1 MNRSYSGASG
11 VCASTILDG
20 KHEEIP
26 VSNRIDN
33 PIIALTNPIEM
44 VQTIKFRAAGGARI
58 GTECM
63 EPFHE
68 KFLKRFGECV
78 ELLLSRRGQQNCGDT
93 LVQSETQFFQN
104 DIERLGAFFVGLG
117 QGRAVAAV
125 VPLNDLQIERAHV

>member
-1 MNRSYSGASG
+1 
-11 VCASTILDG
+11 
-20 KHEEIP
+20 
-26 VSNRIDN
+26 
-33 PIIALTNPIEM
+33 M

-58 GTECM
+58 GTECT

-117 QGRAVAAV
+117 QGRAGIDEINTIFQGFQESQV
-125 VPLNDLQIERAHV
+125 IERHDRGDRSATSAQ